1 MKTDEL
7 RRPLPV
13 WEAPMSFVIRLIAK
27 AIEFICGGANGHPGN
42 LFAADE
48 QTSAPVDHT
57 RRCDRDFDADYISTL
72 RLLRDR
78 IDRKFPDGHYA
89 KLRAGMSSP
98 HDRGEDRAQAVNTM
112 STAVAMALRDGATVQ
127 QAADIGAASIGI

>member
-1 MKTDEL
+1 
-7 RRPLPV
+7 
-13 WEAPMSFVIRLIAK
+13 MSFIIRLIAK

-48 QTSAPVDHT
+48 QVPAPQD
-57 RRCDRDFDADYISTL
+57 RASICGRDFDADYRAAL

-89 KLRAGMSSP
+89 KLRSGMSTP

-127 QAADIGAASIGI
+127 QAADIGAASVGI